1 MDAHE
6 IGFGDDFDVDGFASM
21 GIEKKRFGRELVAD
35 LGGDEFCSV
44 VSNGSETELE
54 EEEIVVGCYI
64 ENIYKLDIYESGCLD
79 EAVIGRR
86 NLGMPQTK
94 EASLSASELMMLRE
108 AKLVGVGLITLLHF
122 SFLSF
127 CAASENQPCRPSS
140 CGDIQNIS
148 YPFRLKGDP
157 LGCGHPDPAYELACE
172 NSRTI
177 LYGKY
182 HVAEINYDNYTIR
195 VVVVGLEKSNCFSLP
210 LYSLTIDDLY
220 VYEYKYLHEPDTVLL
235 MNCARPIFDQYY
247 IPIVP
252 CNRTDATFSSSQPYA
267 YALAG
272 GYKQVKDLP
281 YSCTIGSTV
290 VTRSFMAV
298 SEPCNLSSSDLQEKL
313 LMGLQ
318 LSFLTSRCLECTANH
333 SWCKPNFSNN
343 TIRCL
348 DDDRRNWLQKL
359 KDVLVSVGLFFLIA
373 IIGGRFLLGISCL
386 LGYLI
391 YKFRQRHLSL
401 DDDIEE
407 FLQNHKNL
415 QPIRYSY
422 SHLKKITNNFKNKLG
437 QGGFGSVYKGI
448 LQSGRIVA
456 VKVLVM
462 SKANGQDFINEI
474 ATIGRIYHVNIVQ
487 LVGFCVEGSKW
498 ALIYDFMPNGSL
510 DKFIFLKGEK
520 HIPLSWDR
528 LYKIALGVGRGI
540 DYLHQ
545 GCDMQI
551 LHFDIKP
558 HNILLDE
565 DFTPKV
571 SDFGLAKLYSTNE
584 SVVSL
589 TAARGTLGYIAPEL
603 FYKNIGH
610 VSYKADVYSF
620 GMLLMEMVGK
630 QRHFSRHQE
639 QDLSELF
646 FPSWIY
652 DQIEQ
657 GEDMEMGDVTED
669 EKKYI
674 WKMVIVALWCVQMK
688 PMDRP
693 SMSKALD
700 MLDGDVELL
709 QLPPKPTLY
718 SHEISALDRE
728 NKPMGV
734 QISSHN
740 ASITISLDGR

>member
-1 MDAHE
+1 
-6 IGFGDDFDVDGFASM
+6 
-21 GIEKKRFGRELVAD
+21 
-35 LGGDEFCSV
+35 
-44 VSNGSETELE
+44 
-54 EEEIVVGCYI
+54 
-64 ENIYKLDIYESGCLD
+64 
-79 EAVIGRR
+79 
-86 NLGMPQTK
+86 MPQTK
-94 EASLSASELMMLRE
+94 EASLSASEFMMLRQ
-108 AKLVGVGLITLLHF
+108 AKLVGVGLITLLHVR
-122 SFLSF
+122 FLSF
-127 CAASENQPCRPSS
+127 CAATENQPCRPSS

-148 YPFRLKGDP
+148 NPFRLKGDP

-210 LYSLTIDDLY
+210 LYSLTADHLDG
-220 VYEYKYLHEPDTVLL
+220 YKYPDELDTVVL

-272 GYKQVKDLP
+272 RYMHVRDLA
-281 YSCTIGSTV
+281 YSCTIGLTV
-290 VTRSFMAV
+290 VTGNFMAV
-298 SEPCNLSSSDLQEKL
+298 SEPSNLLRSDLQEKL

-318 LSFLTSRCLECTANH
+318 LSFLRSRCHECEAKGRR
-333 SWCKPNFSNN
+333 CMPNFSNN
-343 TIRCL
+343 TIQCL
-348 DDDRRNWLQKL
+348 DDDGRNWLNKL
-359 KDVLVSVGLFFLIA
+359 KNVLRPVIAFFVNTLRSPYTTQGREDAFDQSGFSGTIIA
-373 IIGGRFLLGISCL
+373 IGTA
-386 LGYLI
+386 LI
-391 YKFRQRHLSL
+391 VPSIIFHDLQ
-401 DDDIEE
+401 IEL
-407 FLQNHKNL
+407 F
-415 QPIRYSY
+415 I
-422 SHLKKITNNFKNKLG
+422 IMNKLG

-474 ATIGRIYHVNIVQ
+474 ATIGRIHHVNIVQ

-528 LYKIALGVGRGI
+528 LYKIELGVGRGI
-540 DYLHQ
+540 EYLHQ

-603 FYKNIGH
+603 FYKNVGH

-639 QDLSELF
+639 EDLSELF

-652 DQIEQ
+652 DRIEQ

-700 MLDGDVELL
+700 MLEGDVELL

-734 QISSHN
+734 PISSHN